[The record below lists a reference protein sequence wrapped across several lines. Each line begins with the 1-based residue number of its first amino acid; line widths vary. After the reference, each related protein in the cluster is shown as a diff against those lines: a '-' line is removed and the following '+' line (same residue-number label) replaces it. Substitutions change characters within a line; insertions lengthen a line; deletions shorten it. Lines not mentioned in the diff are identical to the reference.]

1 MDITKFEKLI
11 QEFSKLPK
19 AEVVLPTYLEI
30 SGQPH
35 FENVCSNILAYFFN
49 TNESH
54 CLQDLVLKSFIE
66 CYDESLLGKF
76 DIETIQ
82 IKRELYIDEQKR
94 IDIVIECNELVI
106 TIENKIYHI
115 LNNELKKY
123 EEEIYKLYPDKKPHS
138 HFIVLSLKEENPDKP
153 FISITYDKFF
163 QKLKQNLGG
172 YFVNTNNQYT
182 TFLIDFI
189 QTIENLTKM
198 KKHNQ
203 KYIEFYFKNMNEV
216 ESLVKE
222 HEDLKKALY
231 TKVSHLYDSLSTAE
245 NSNIIKKWIYLKN
258 VIVVDFN
265 FNGIIVGLDVV
276 ITFNKIEFDLIARDS
291 KNLEFVRNL
300 SLFKTFTDYKINGKR
315 IIFKETEIIFTE
327 IEQELFLEELSQI
340 ISMIKI

>member
-19 AEVVLPTYLEI
+19 AKVVLPTYLEI
-30 SGQPH
+30 AGQPH

-54 CLQDLVLKSFIE
+54 GLKDLVLKSFIE
-66 CYDESLLGKF
+66 CIDETLLLEY
-76 DIETIQ
+76 DIETIN
-82 IKRELYIDEQKR
+82 IERELYVDEQKR
-94 IDIVIECNELVI
+94 IDIVIECNDLVI

-115 LNNELKKY
+115 LNNRLDLYVESINSRYPNKN
-123 EEEIYKLYPDKKPHS
+123 YK
-138 HFIVLSLKEENPDKP
+138 FIVLSLKDEKPEKP
-153 FISITYDKFF
+153 FIAVTYEKFF
-163 QKLKQNLGG
+163 QKLKQNLGT

-203 KYIEFYFKNMNEV
+203 KYIEFYLKNMNEV
-216 ESLVKE
+216 DNLVNE

-231 TKVSHLYDSLSTAE
+231 TKVNQLYDLISTTE

-265 FNGIIVGLDVV
+265 FNGKKVGLDIVF
-276 ITFNKIEFDLIARDS
+276 TFNKIQFSLIARDS
-291 KNLEFVRNL
+291 KNLEFVKNL

-315 IIFKETEIIFTE
+315 IDFKETEIIFTE
-327 IEQELFLEELSQI
+327 IDEEHFIKEVSQI
-340 ISMIKI
+340 ISIIKI